1 MTERVVDRAG
11 RGEWTEPG
19 AFEVAPG
26 VHRLPL
32 PLPMDGLRAVNV
44 YVIETDDGLVLVD
57 GGWAIPESRKV
68 FDASLKQ
75 LGYTVRDIRRFLVT
89 HMHRDHYT
97 QASVIGREV
106 GAHVALG
113 LGDKATMDLM
123 HSDALDEDPNMDRLR
138 AAGAE
143 ELAEGWRAMMPDGR
157 PAMDSYGMP
166 DEWLDRDL
174 EIDLGTRRLDAIA
187 TPGHTQGHYVF
198 ADEESSLLFAGDHV
212 LSTITPSIGFEPA
225 YVQQPLRDYLS
236 SLAKV
241 RALPDLKLLPAHG
254 PVTESSHT
262 RVDELVEHHDV
273 RLAQS
278 LAGRRV
284 RGAYGVGGGRRAAV
298 DATRTTPRRARAVRR
313 RAGGVRDAGPPRAAR
328 AAGQGGPRGRSDRP
342 VRAVAS
348 GLTRPLDETGAALRA
363 RAGHDRV
370 LSPSLIRRAPCPRP
384 RFPSS
389 TATRST

>member
-1 MTERVVDRAG
+1 VSERVVDRAG

-44 YVIETDDGLVLVD
+44 YVIETDDGLVLID

-68 FDASLKQ
+68 FDAGLKQ

-97 QASVIGREV
+97 QASVVGREV

-123 HSDALDEDPNMDRLR
+123 HSEALNEDPNRARLA

-143 ELAEGWRAMMPDGR
+143 SLLEGWRAMMPEGR
-157 PAMDSYGMP
+157 PPMDDYGMP

-174 EIDLGTRRLDAIA
+174 VMDIGPRRLGAVS

-198 ADEESSLLFAGDHV
+198 ADEEASLLFAGDHV

-225 YVQQPLRDYLS
+225 YVQQPLRDYLA

-241 RALPDLKLLPAHG
+241 RALPDMKLLPAHG

-262 RVDELVEHHDV
+262 RVDELVAHHDM

-278 LAGRRV
+278 L
-284 RGAYGVGGGRRAAV
+284 
-298 DATRTTPRRARAVRR
+298 RAVQSGARTAWEVAGELPWTRR
-313 RAGGVRDAGPPRAAR
+313 ERHRDDLGPFDGVLAAFETLAHLELLALQGKAAR
-328 AAGQGGPRGRSDRP
+328 VDGRT
-342 VRAVAS
+342 VRFE
-348 GLTRPLDETGAALRA
+348 PL
-363 RAGHDRV
+363 
-370 LSPSLIRRAPCPRP
+370 AP
-384 RFPSS
+384 
-389 TATRST
+389 A

>member
-1 MTERVVDRAG
+1 MSERVVDLAG

-44 YVIETDDGLVLVD
+44 YVLETDSGLVMID

-68 FDASLKQ
+68 FEAGLGQ

-97 QASVIGREV
+97 QASVLGREV
-106 GAHVALG
+106 GAPVSLG
-113 LGDKATMDLM
+113 LGDKATMDLL
-123 HSDALDEDPNMDRLR
+123 HDDARSQDSNSDRLR

-143 ELAEGWRAMMPDGR
+143 ELAEGWRSMMPSR
-157 PAMDSYGMP
+157 PPSIEDYAMP
-166 DEWLDRDL
+166 DEWLERDL
-174 EIDLGTRRLDAIA
+174 VIDLGARRLDAVS

-198 ADEESSLLFAGDHV
+198 ADADASLLFAGDHV

-241 RALPDLKLLPAHG
+241 RALPDMRLLPAHG
-254 PVTESSHT
+254 PVTESSHV
-262 RVDELVEHHDV
+262 RIDELVAHHDV
-273 RLAQS
+273 RLDQS
-278 LAGRRV
+278 LQAVESGAATAWDVAGELPW
-284 RGAYGVGGGRRAAV
+284 
-298 DATRTTPRRARAVRR
+298 TRH
-313 RAGGVRDAGPPRAAR
+313 
-328 AAGQGGPRGRSDRP
+328 GRSRDE
-342 VRAVAS
+342 
-348 GLTRPLDETGAALRA
+348 LDPFNGVLAAFETLAHLELLALQ
-363 RAGHDRV
+363 GRV
-370 LSPSLIRRAPCPRP
+370 LRIEGETVRFQSLPG
-384 RFPSS
+384 
-389 TATRST
+389 

>member
-1 MTERVVDRAG
+1 VTERVVDRAG
-11 RGEWTEPG
+11 RGEWTEAG

-44 YVIETDDGLVLVD
+44 YVIETDDGLVLID

-68 FDASLKQ
+68 FDAGLKQ

-97 QASVIGREV
+97 QASVVGREV

-123 HSDALDEDPNMDRLR
+123 HSGALDEDPNMDRLR

-143 ELAEGWRAMMPDGR
+143 QLAEGWRAMMPDG
-157 PAMDSYGMP
+157 PPPMDSYGMP

-174 EIDLGTRRLDAIA
+174 EIDLGARRLDALS

-198 ADEESSLLFAGDHV
+198 ADHDAALLFAGDHV

-241 RALPDLKLLPAHG
+241 RALPDLMLLPAHG
-254 PVTESSHT
+254 PVTESSHA
-262 RVDELVEHHDV
+262 RIDELVAHHDV

-278 LAGRRV
+278 L
-284 RGAYGVGGGRRAAV
+284 
-298 DATRTTPRRARAVRR
+298 RAVEVGARTAWEVAGELPWTRR
-313 RAGGVRDAGPPRAAR
+313 ERHRDELGPFDGVLAAFETLAHLELLALQGKVSRVDGPTVRF
-328 AAGQGGPRGRSDRP
+328 GP
-342 VRAVAS
+342 
-348 GLTRPLDETGAALRA
+348 L
-363 RAGHDRV
+363 
-370 LSPSLIRRAPCPRP
+370 
-384 RFPSS
+384 PSS
-389 TATRST
+389 

>member
-1 MTERVVDRAG
+1 VTERVVDRAG

-68 FDASLKQ
+68 FDAGLKQ

-123 HSDALDEDPNMDRLR
+123 HSDAMNEDPNMSRLL
-138 AAGAE
+138 AAGAQG
-143 ELAEGWRAMMPDGR
+143 LAEGWRATMPKGR
-157 PAMDSYGMP
+157 PPMDDYGMP
-166 DEWLDRDL
+166 DEWLYRDMV
-174 EIDLGTRRLDAIA
+174 IDIGPRRLGAVS

-198 ADEESSLLFAGDHV
+198 ADEEASLLFAGDHV

-254 PVTESSHT
+254 PVTASSHT
-262 RVDELVEHHDV
+262 RIDELVAHHDV
-273 RLAQS
+273 RLEQS
-278 LAGRRV
+278 L
-284 RGAYGVGGGRRAAV
+284 
-298 DATRTTPRRARAVRR
+298 RAVESGARTAWEVAGELPWTRR
-313 RAGGVRDAGPPRAAR
+313 ERHRDELGPFDGVLAAFETLAHLELLALQGKIARIDGPTVEFEPL
-328 AAGQGGPRGRSDRP
+328 RP
-342 VRAVAS
+342 
-348 GLTRPLDETGAALRA
+348 
-363 RAGHDRV
+363 
-370 LSPSLIRRAPCPRP
+370 
-384 RFPSS
+384 
-389 TATRST
+389 

>member
-1 MTERVVDRAG
+1 VTERVVDRAG

-44 YVIETDDGLVLVD
+44 YVLETDDGLVLID
-57 GGWAIPESRKV
+57 GGWAIPESRTV
-68 FDASLKQ
+68 FDASLRK

-106 GAHVALG
+106 GAHVSLG

-123 HSDALDEDPNMDRLR
+123 HDDALNEDPNLDRLR

-143 ELAEGWRAMMPDGR
+143 ELAEGWSAMMPSR
-157 PAMDSYGMP
+157 PPSMDDYGMP
-166 DEWLDRDL
+166 DTWLDRDL
-174 EIDLGTRRLDAIA
+174 VVDLGARSLDAVS

-198 ADEESSLLFAGDHV
+198 ADTDASLLFAGDHV

-225 YVQQPLRDYLS
+225 YVQQPLRDYLA

-241 RALPDLKLLPAHG
+241 RAMPDMRLLPAHG
-254 PVTESSHT
+254 PVTESSHA
-262 RVDELVEHHDV
+262 RIDELVAHHDV
-273 RLAQS
+273 RLDQS
-278 LAGRRV
+278 L
-284 RGAYGVGGGRRAAV
+284 
-298 DATRTTPRRARAVRR
+298 RAVE
-313 RAGGVRDAGPPRAAR
+313 AGASTAWEVAGLLPWTRHERTREELGPFDGVLAAFETLAHLELLALQGKVARTAGPTVRF
-328 AAGQGGPRGRSDRP
+328 GPL
-342 VRAVAS
+342 A
-348 GLTRPLDETGAALRA
+348 
-363 RAGHDRV
+363 
-370 LSPSLIRRAPCPRP
+370 PS
-384 RFPSS
+384 
-389 TATRST
+389 TH